1 MSDIDWALLEKL
13 LHGVQSVVDTPIAF
27 DRGDPDKNRI
37 REIQALVGLLVR
49 SELPS
54 RNAGRTLQLVEQL
67 KLLFEE
73 IVGIGTRVAMKP
85 ATRQVEQALGLLRKQ
100 ATA

>member
-1 MSDIDWALLEKL
+1 MSDIDWATLEKL
-13 LHGVQSVVDTPIAF
+13 LHGVQNVVDTPMAF

-37 REIQALVGLLVR
+37 REIQSLVGLLVR

-54 RNAGRTLQLVEQL
+54 RNAGRTLQLVQQL

-73 IVGIGTRVAMKP
+73 IAGTGTRVTMKP
-85 ATRQVEQALGLLRKQ
+85 AARLVEQAIGHLRKQ